1 MRPIIAT
8 LILTPALLHAQ
19 LSRQATGVSL
29 EARADAIK
37 MAMPA
42 VNAAIKPAVTPGT
55 PMLRISTGVLA
66 AKVIHSSEIV
76 YSTNELNTTDN
87 SVVVKVLVNEQGL
100 PQTAQIVSSKNPV
113 LNQRVI
119 EAVKQYRFRPAQLD
133 QQAVPE
139 RVNLT
144 FVFER

>member
-1 MRPIIAT
+1 MRRIIAT
-8 LILTPALLHAQ
+8 LILSPVLLHAQ
-19 LSRQATGVSL
+19 VSKQAAGISL
-29 EARADAIK
+29 EARTDALK

-42 VNAAIKPAVTPGT
+42 VAGAAGT

-66 AKVIHSSEIV
+66 AKVIKRSEIV
-76 YSTNELNTTDN
+76 YSANELNTNDN
-87 SVVVKVLVNEQGL
+87 RIVVKVTVNENGV
-100 PQTAQIVSSKNPV
+100 PQNPQIVSSLNPA

-119 EAVKQYRFRPAQLD
+119 EAVQHYRFQPAQLD
-133 QQAVPE
+133 RQAVPE

>member
-19 LSRQATGVSL
+19 LSKQATGTGL
-29 EARADAIK
+29 EARADALN

-42 VNAAIKPAVTPGT
+42 VTAAIKPAVTPGT
-55 PMLRISTGVLA
+55 PMLRVSTGVLA

-76 YSTNELNTTDN
+76 YSENELNQTDN
-87 SVVVKVLVNEQGL
+87 SVVVKVQVNEQGL
-100 PQTAQIVSSKNPV
+100 PQSEQIISSKNPV
-113 LNQRVI
+113 LNERVL

-133 QQAVPE
+133 QQPVPE

>member
-1 MRPIIAT
+1 MRSIIAT

-19 LSRQATGVSL
+19 VSKQAAGISL
-29 EARADAIK
+29 EARTDALK

-42 VNAAIKPAVTPGT
+42 VNAAVTPTAASGT
-55 PMLRISTGVLA
+55 PILRVSTGVLA
-66 AKVIHSSEIV
+66 AKIIHRTEIT
-76 YSTNELNTTDN
+76 YSPLELNTTDN
-87 SVVVKVLVNEQGL
+87 RVVVRVLVNEQGL
-100 PQTAQIVSSKNPV
+100 PQSAEIVSSRNPD
-113 LNQRVI
+113 LNQRVL

-139 RVNLT
+139 HVNLT